1 MNSHHKAE
9 IPENWKKCSICS
21 LNVPSIKFH
30 QEKNCIQKLLN
41 KASSSTV
48 SLTAVTNNQDLLL
61 SESKKRATPTIL
73 ITPVIRYT

>member
-21 LNVPSIKFH
+21 LNVPSIKLH

-41 KASSSTV
+41 KNSSTV
-48 SLTAVTNNQDLLL
+48 SLTAVTNDQDVLL
-61 SESKKRATPTIL
+61 SESKKRAAPTIL